1 MSARFFNRR
10 LLLKGSGA
18 VVALPLLQSIL
29 PRSAR
34 AESMP
39 APRRVITVF
48 TANGDQISQR
58 FATKA
63 ETGFVLGPFL
73 QPYEAVRSDVLFVEG
88 VDKYHGRLPVGERS
102 DAHQQGG
109 SGLAPWK
116 SGTGSFPVGG
126 GNGATIGYVLGP
138 SLDTRLGELV
148 RAANPNVRH
157 GSLVYRVGDR
167 NNNIWNQH
175 AHGGPEGTQNPVP
188 PETNPF
194 TAYTRIFADV
204 DPAARE
210 MALRRLSMRQSALDA
225 VNGELRSLKPKLSA
239 DDRLRLERHETS
251 LRDIETSLSAMAS
264 QVPACTTLSLGTSFD
279 TLDTTR
285 WSDLGRLFFRISAMA
300 FACDLSRVINFNWS
314 GNTSDRVYP
323 ELGYTDGHHTISHDS
338 SAPAFDKICSIV
350 RLLHQKSVTDL
361 YGALKQIPEGEGTV
375 YDNTLVMHWSELA
388 QGDNHSNSNNLVLF
402 GGGGAKKYFRTGR
415 YVNLAG
421 SASNSFSDLQV
432 HVFKYLGFTNV
443 DSWGDPLLSRG
454 ALPPN
459 LT

>member
-10 LLLKGSGA
+10 MLLKGGGA
-18 VVALPLLQSIL
+18 VVALPFLQSLL

-34 AESMP
+34 AQSMA

-48 TANGDQISQR
+48 TANGDQIAQR
-58 FATKA
+58 FTTKS
-63 ETGFVLGPFL
+63 ETAFVLGSFL
-73 QPYEAVRSDVLFVEG
+73 QPYEAVRADVLFVEG
-88 VDKYHGRLPVGERS
+88 VDKYHGRLPEGQRS
-102 DAHQQGG
+102 DGHQQGG
-109 SGLAPWK
+109 SALAPWK
-116 SGTGSFPVGG
+116 SGTGSFPIGG

-138 SLDTRLGELV
+138 SLDKRLGDLV
-148 RAANPNVRH
+148 RAANPSVRH
-157 GSLVYRVGDR
+157 GNLVYRVGDR
-167 NNNIWNQH
+167 SNNIWNQH
-175 AHGGPEGTQNPVP
+175 AHAGPEGTQNPIP

-210 MALRRLSMRQSALDA
+210 AALRRLSLRQSALDA
-225 VNGELRSLKPKLSA
+225 VQGELGTLKPKLSA
-239 DDRLRLERHETS
+239 DDRRRLEQHETS
-251 LRDIETSLSAMAS
+251 LREIESSLSGMAA

-279 TLDTTR
+279 VFNMAR
-285 WSDLGRLFFRISAMA
+285 WSDLGQLFFRISTMA

-314 GNTSDRVYP
+314 GNTSDRVYS

-338 SAPAFDKICSIV
+338 STAAFDKIRGIM
-350 RLLHQKSVTDL
+350 RLLHQKTVTDL
-361 YGALKQIPEGEGTV
+361 YGALKAIPEGDGTV

-388 QGDNHSNSNNLVLF
+388 QGDTHSNSNNLVMF

-415 YVNLAG
+415 YVNLTG

-443 DSWGDPLLSRG
+443 NSWGDPLLSRG
-454 ALPPN
+454 AMPPS